1 MPRERTDSSIRK
13 RKSSA
18 RSSQDDIGSSKRPKK
33 SVACNPCHARKVKCS
48 GGEPCSNCEQA
59 KCPADCKYPVRDAK
73 VTVSESYIEKLLE
86 ENRQLRQT
94 STPTTPRDNSNT
106 ITTTAQHDQRS
117 QTAPTSE
124 QRDSARNPLL
134 DDRGWFYRLGSS
146 GSMPVHIGEAADT
159 AFATR
164 LRQALAENNNL
175 KHMPRI
181 HYVSDERLTHL
192 AASNCPWPSMPR
204 ARLLIKF
211 AMDTVGSVYHT
222 VRRSEIY
229 GGLKQHYQNL
239 PTADTVFGYK
249 LWALFA
255 LGEVYSCRTPAASP
269 DNFPGLGYFAQ
280 ACRILGQFRE
290 RPQFDDIE
298 VLLLLSLYN
307 LLINRRYTAHA
318 LASMAVR
325 QGTVIGLNHNI
336 ALDLLPDR
344 AAQEHRTRVWWTA
357 YLLERLWASKMGHA
371 VSIQDDDITVSMPS
385 QEGLP
390 ESVQGDFIDVEHVKA
405 SIRLARL
412 SRDMINSIYNRN
424 ATQPFSQRVQKTLG
438 ELRAWV
444 KELPTHLQIESREP
458 GRPLMRHVKWLHM
471 TFNQLVIV
479 ATRPVLLHVFR
490 TNKQLWS
497 TPTPAQNLRQEVGE
511 TMLALAEACIR
522 CARHSHQLLTDC
534 WIDGSFAIFDYT
546 YTQYLFSATTILA
559 ISSLSIGRSDQEDK
573 DSFEYAYQFIDQLK
587 KNGNFAALEFWR
599 HVDEVRLGMLDFLSK
614 MGGGG
619 GVSDPVHGPNGL
631 TLGTGESAAAAMGRS
646 GGNAP
651 SLGPF
656 MPSSASH
663 QQQQQQHHLAHIYGG
678 GGGTAAATTPNHTG
692 YQSTMTTEM
701 ALAEPSLQDFLSQA
715 AELDLGFLDTQ
726 MHESGYQSLYVPG
739 VPPTYDSWD
748 PS

>member
-1 MPRERTDSSIRK
+1 MPRESAGAAGKK
-13 RKSSA
+13 RKSLPATLEQPEVASP
-18 RSSQDDIGSSKRPKK
+18 SKKPKK
-33 SVACNPCHARKVKCS
+33 SVACSPCHARKVKCS
-48 GGEPCSNCEQA
+48 GGNPCSNCVQA
-59 KCPADCKYPVRDAK
+59 KCPADCKYPVRDLK

-86 ENRQLRQT
+86 ENRQLREK
-94 STPTTPRDNSNT
+94 STPSTPLPAQNDQRP
-106 ITTTAQHDQRS
+106 TTAVP
-117 QTAPTSE
+117 PTTE

-164 LRQALAENNNL
+164 LRQAMAENNL
-175 KHMPRI
+175 KHMPRVN
-181 HYVSDERLTHL
+181 YVSDERLTAL
-192 AASNCPWPSMPR
+192 ADGTCPWPSMPR
-204 ARLLIKF
+204 ARLYIRF
-211 AMDTVGSVYHT
+211 AMDTVGSVYHI

-239 PTADTVFGYK
+239 PTTDTAYGYK

-255 LGEVYSCRTPAASP
+255 LGEVYSCRTPASSP
-269 DNFPGLGYFAQ
+269 DNFPGLGYFSQ
-280 ACRILGQFRE
+280 ACRILRQFRE

-298 VLLLLSLYN
+298 VLLLLSLYSM
-307 LLINRRYTAHA
+307 ITNRRYNAHF

-336 ALDLLPDR
+336 APDLLPGR
-344 AAQEHRTRVWWTA
+344 ATQEHRTRVWWTA
-357 YLLERLWASKMGHA
+357 YLLERLFASKMGH
-371 VSIQDDDITVSMPS
+371 SISVHENDITVSMPS

-390 ESVQGDFIDVEHVKA
+390 EASLGDFIDVDHVQA
-405 SIRLARL
+405 SIRLAKL
-412 SRDMINSIYNRN
+412 SREIITSIYNRN
-424 ATQPFSQRVQKTLG
+424 ATQPFSQRVQKTLA

-444 KELPTHLQIESREP
+444 KELPSHLQIESREP
-458 GRPLMRHVKWLHM
+458 GRPLMRHVKWLHL

-490 TNKQLWS
+490 SHKHLWT
-497 TPTPAQNLRQEVGE
+497 TPTPARNLKQEIGE

-559 ISSLSIGRSDQEDK
+559 VSSLSIGRSDQEDK

-587 KNGNFAALEFWR
+587 KNGNFAALEFLR
-599 HVDEVRLGMLDFLSK
+599 HIDHIRAAMIEFLSK
-614 MGGGG
+614 MGGVNPLNGQAALAEMDPGG
-619 GVSDPVHGPNGL
+619 
-631 TLGTGESAAAAMGRS
+631 TT
-646 GGNAP
+646 
-651 SLGPF
+651 
-656 MPSSASH
+656 
-663 QQQQQQHHLAHIYGG
+663 
-678 GGGTAAATTPNHTG
+678 TAAAIGNMSMNAMITGPASHLSHVYGSTTGGSTPVHTD

-701 ALAEPSLQDFLSQA
+701 ALAEPSLQEFLSQ

-726 MHESGYQSLYVPG
+726 MHESGYQSLYVHG
-739 VPPTYDSWD
+739 VPPAYEAWD